1 MADNPYSV
9 GDRVLVSR
17 AQNGEDHEEAVVR
30 DAHVLLIGEETRPIV
45 VAELADGERLYLT
58 ATKPNV
64 LPLPVAEVEEDDD
77 DLDLDDDEFG
87 GDDDDEDGL
96 GGWDSDEGELDA
108 DDLD

>member
-45 VAELADGERLYLT
+45 IVEAADENSAMGGQQVGAGPAQQLRPHASTLS
-58 ATKPNV
+58 
-64 LPLPVAEVEEDDD
+64 
-77 DLDLDDDEFG
+77 DLLCDVIRSALRY
-87 GDDDDEDGL
+87 
-96 GGWDSDEGELDA
+96 
-108 DDLD
+108 